1 MIRNLLTKYPFTQI
15 KNSIESLL
23 HEKLSPA
30 KLQIIDESS
39 GHSRG
44 K

>member
-1 MIRNLLTKYPFTQI
+1 MIKHFFVRYRFTQI

-23 HEKLSPA
+23 NEKLSPV